1 MVSDK
6 NAKRQENHNLGGAGL
21 KTILT
26 RYSPASFLLFRA
38 AVLGWQSQ
46 VKTVPSGQI
55 HTKQS
60 LQALM
65 HTI

>member
-6 NAKRQENHNLGGAGL
+6 NAKRQENHNSGGAGL

-26 RYSPASFLLFRA
+26 RYSPASFSFRA

-46 VKTVPSGQI
+46 VKTVASGQI